1 MTELVADHSD
11 QFLADYVADDVSY
24 PRLRDEL
31 AALTRR
37 AAVHPV
43 YFGSAI
49 TGAGVASLTAGI
61 TRMLPSSDGGRGEP
75 SGTVFKVD
83 RGPAGEK
90 IAYVRM
96 FSGSIRARDQLPSG
110 RKVTAI
116 NVFEQGRAVSRSCV
130 SAGQIAK
137 LWGLGD
143 IRIGNSVGVP
153 RSDGPAHFFAPP
165 TLETVVVPA
174 CPADKG
180 PLRAALGQLAE
191 QDPLINV
198 RQDDVRQEIFVSLYG
213 EVQKEVIQATLA
225 EEYGIDVT
233 FRETTTICIE
243 RPVGE
248 GSAFEL
254 IGTDENPFLATVG
267 LRVEP
272 GAVGSGVQ
280 YRRATEVLGT
290 MPPAFF
296 TAVEETVH
304 EALEQGIYGWRVTD
318 CRVTLTHTGYY
329 PRQSHAHQ
337 GFNKAFSSTAGD
349 FRNLTPLVLMTALRA
364 AGTAV
369 YEPMNRFTLELPADL
384 FGPILPA
391 LTRLRAIPETPTVKG
406 ATCII
411 DGEIPA
417 AQVYEL
423 QQQLPSLTRGEGV
436 LETEFDSYQPVTG
449 PPAIRPRTDHNP
461 LDRKEYLLHVQR
473 RV

>member
-1 MTELVADHSD
+1 VE
-11 QFLADYVADDVSY
+11 
-24 PRLRDEL
+24 
-31 AALTRR
+31 
-37 AAVHPV
+37 
-43 YFGSAI
+43 
-49 TGAGVASLTAGI
+49 SLTAGI
-61 TRMLPSSDGGRGEP
+61 TQLLPSSTGASGAP
-75 SGTVFKVD
+75 AGTVFKVE

-90 IAYVRM
+90 IAYIRM
-96 FSGSIRARDQLPSG
+96 FSGMIRARDVLPGG

-137 LWGLGD
+137 VWGLVD
-143 IRIGNSVGVP
+143 IRIGDSIGIP
-153 RSDGPAHFFAPP
+153 RGDGPAHFFSPP
-165 TLETVVVPA
+165 TLETVVVPV
-174 CPADKG
+174 CRGDKG

-243 RPVGE
+243 RPVGVGE
-248 GSAFEL
+248 AVEL
-254 IGTDENPFLATVG
+254 IGTQENPFLATVG
-267 LRVEP
+267 LRVESA
-272 GAVGSGVQ
+272 AVNSGVE

-296 TAVEETVH
+296 TAIEETVY
-304 EALEQGIYGWRVTD
+304 EVLEQGIHGWRVTD

-349 FRNLTPLVLMTALRA
+349 FRNLTPLVLMAALRVGA
-364 AGTAV
+364 TAV
-369 YEPMNRFTLELPADL
+369 YEPMNRFTLEIPADL
-384 FGPILPA
+384 FGPTLPA
-391 LTRLRAIPETPTVKG
+391 LNKLRAIPEQPTMRG

-411 DGEIPA
+411 EGEIPA
-417 AQVYEL
+417 ARVYEL
-423 QQQLPSLTRGEGV
+423 QQGLPALSRGEGV
-436 LETEFDSYQPVTG
+436 LETEFDRYQPVTG
-449 PPAIRPRTDHNP
+449 VPPTRPRTDHNP